1 MLQMGKMMK
10 IKLRK
15 AIILTAVI
23 AAVGAAGMFVYGDKL
38 VSADRSSDTIV
49 SLRNF
54 VPGSLVSYE
63 IFKDGKTLGKGKKSL
78 GQDGELKL
86 SVPVAEKDEDKSI
99 LTYNMMVS
107 HPQQQVSSET
117 PSSMSMML
125 KVNQETGEVTY
136 SGSGLQEFSDVSI
149 SDGKTKK
156 EGSADWAGIFAGTEV
171 PDNLDDKNKRLLQLA
186 FNDYNLQNDANNNSS
201 PVIEVIFGD
210 SSGSSAAAVQA
221 RWTRALAFMTEEFS
235 AVMMQQAQILGSFFD
250 AKFQLETQRKMQEL
264 MARAHKDYHPSEQIC
279 RLGTFV
285 KSLAHSERQYE
296 NEIRAFNE
304 ALMNQMLAVQNDSA
318 AEGYKTEYRAKLDQ
332 FTTTHCYPRDNNDGL
347 DLLCDGLTAA
357 GAPARERFNKDINF
371 FLTLEKPLTVD
382 VNMLDGTLTP
392 DEEDLLALA
401 QNLYFPDVFE
411 EAIDERLSIDVRSHY
426 KTRSFAARMNVAHN
440 SFVNIVGMKSS
451 APEGQTTAAYGAWP
465 ANIIPPTVTTLDE
478 DTGWTFMKA
487 FIRELAPAWT
497 DDQIHEYLGERPS
510 YYAQMDVLTKKI
522 YQSPHFYTN
531 LYDKPANVDRIGA
544 ALDAIALMSM
554 RDRFD
559 SSLRREMLTAM
570 LVEDALDE
578 HVEGLTVRIFKNIQE
593 EQIMLNP

>member
-1 MLQMGKMMK
+1 MK

-15 AIILTAVI
+15 AIILAAMIVMVGVTA
-23 AAVGAAGMFVYGDKL
+23 AFVYNKEKTSL
-38 VSADRSSDTIV
+38 VDATTL
-49 SLRNF
+49 SLKNF

-63 IFKDGKTLGKGKKSL
+63 IFDGGQMLGKGKKSL
-78 GQDGELKL
+78 DESGELKL
-86 SVPVAEKDEDKSI
+86 SVPTPLEEKDKSST

-107 HPQQQVSSET
+107 PPDKNSNASET
-117 PSSMSMML
+117 PSALSMML
-125 KVNQETGEVTY
+125 KLNRKTGEVSY
-136 SGSGLQEFSDVSI
+136 SGTGLQEFSKVTV
-149 SDGKTKK
+149 SDGKEQK
-156 EGSADWAGIFAGTEV
+156 EGSADWAGIFAGTEI
-171 PDNLDDKNKRLLQLA
+171 PENMDSKSQKLLQLA
-186 FNDYNLQNDANNNSS
+186 FNDYNLQNDANINGS
-201 PVIEVIFGD
+201 PVVEVIFGD
-210 SSGSSAAAVQA
+210 SSGSSVGAVQS

-235 AVMMQQAQILGSFFD
+235 AVMMQQAQILGAFFD

-279 RLGTFV
+279 RIGTFV
-285 KSLAHSERQYE
+285 KSLAHTERHFE
-296 NEIRAFNE
+296 SDIRAFNE
-304 ALMNQMLAVQNDSA
+304 ALMNQMLAVQNDSS
-318 AEGYKTEYRAKLDQ
+318 AEGNKTEYHAKFMQ
-332 FTTTHCYPRDNNDGL
+332 FTTKYCYPRDNNDGL
-347 DLLCDGLTAA
+347 DLICAGLTGA

-371 FLTLEKPLTVD
+371 FRTLEQPLTLDVD
-382 VNMLDGTLTP
+382 MVDGTLTN

-411 EAIDERLSIDVRSHY
+411 EAIEDRLSIDVRSHY
-426 KTRSFAARMNVAHN
+426 KTRSFASRMNVAHN

-451 APEGQTTAAYGAWP
+451 APAGQTTAAYGAWP
-465 ANIIPPTVTTLDE
+465 PNILPPTVTTLAE

-487 FIRELAPAWT
+487 FLRELAPGWT

-570 LVEDALDE
+570 LVEDALDK
-578 HVEGLTVRIFKNIQE
+578 HVENLTVRIFKNVQE